1 MRNKILDLLIR
12 NAQQYVSGQ
21 AMCQEFGV
29 TRAAIWKHIKALQ
42 AEGYE
47 IVASTKKGYCL
58 IGLPD
63 RVTPAL
69 LLRGMYTEHF
79 GQQIHYQPVIDS
91 TNRVAKELA
100 DAGQGEGTL
109 VLCEEQSAGRGRLGR
124 EWFSPKN
131 SGLYMTLI
139 LRPNLSAQS
148 AMPITMLA
156 ALAVRDAISQ
166 IAGMEAMIKWP
177 NDILLNGKKV
187 AGILTELSVSSDG
200 QVKWIVVGIGVNVN
214 TRFTDFPEEVQDI
227 ATSLYC
233 ERGLEC
239 SRLELVRAICYQMET
254 LYGEFVAE
262 GGDAKVFLPR
272 YKIYSATL
280 LRRVEMYAGQQKV
293 EGIAEDFDEG
303 GALLIRTDDGKL
315 TRMFTGEVTT
325 HPPVAEESQQTPDD
339 TEGDAQ

>member
-58 IGLPD
+58 VGLPD

-69 LLRGMYTEHF
+69 VLRGMYTETF
-79 GQQIHYQPVIDS
+79 GQNIHYEAVMDS

-100 DAGQGEGTL
+100 DAGCKEGTL
-109 VLCEEQSAGRGRLGR
+109 VLCEQQTAGRGRLGR
-124 EWFSPKN
+124 DWFSPQN
-131 SGLYMTLI
+131 SGLYMTLV
-139 LRPNLSAQS
+139 LKPELSAQS
-148 AMPITMLA
+148 VLPVTMLA

-214 TRFTDFPEEVQDI
+214 TRFADFPEDVQDI
-227 ATSLYC
+227 ATSLYF

-239 SRLELVRAICYQMET
+239 SRLELVRAICDQMEV
-254 LYGEFVAE
+254 LYRDFIAC

-272 YKIYSATL
+272 YKVYSATL
-280 LRRVEMYAGQQKV
+280 LRRVEMYAGNEKV

-315 TRMFTGEVTT
+315 CRMFTGEVTS
-325 HPPVAEESQQTPDD
+325 HPQEESDD
-339 TEGDAQ
+339 TDEIMGGNAQ

>member
-1 MRNKILDLLIR
+1 M
-12 NAQQYVSGQ
+12 
-21 AMCQEFGV
+21 
-29 TRAAIWKHIKALQ
+29 
-42 AEGYE
+42 
-47 IVASTKKGYCL
+47 
-58 IGLPD
+58 
-63 RVTPAL
+63 
-69 LLRGMYTEHF
+69 
-79 GQQIHYQPVIDS
+79 
-91 TNRVAKELA
+91 
-100 DAGQGEGTL
+100 TL
-109 VLCEEQSAGRGRLGR
+109 V
-124 EWFSPKN
+124 
-131 SGLYMTLI
+131 

-214 TRFTDFPEEVQDI
+214 TRFSDFPEEVQDI

-254 LYGEFVAE
+254 LYGDFIAS
-262 GGDAKVFLPR
+262 GGDAKIFLPR

-293 EGIAEDFDEG
+293 EGVAEDFDDS

-315 TRMFTGEVTT
+315 TRMFTGEVTS
-325 HPPVAEESQQTPDD
+325 HPTAPEKETNETDDD